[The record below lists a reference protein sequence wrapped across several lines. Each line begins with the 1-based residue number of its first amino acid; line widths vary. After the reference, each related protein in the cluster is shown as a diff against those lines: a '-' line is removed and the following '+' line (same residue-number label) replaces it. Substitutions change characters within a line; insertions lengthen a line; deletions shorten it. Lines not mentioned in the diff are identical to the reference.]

1 MRSSQH
7 RVELSVADMDG
18 PAPPLARE
26 PRACWPAQFISGV
39 LEHLTTLLLGGAAA
53 PTVCKHS
60 CVVASEETIHQGQ
73 HTVGIQVGGIV
84 AAAAAVDVIIR
95 EPV

>member
-1 MRSSQH
+1 M
-7 RVELSVADMDG
+7 
-18 PAPPLARE
+18 
-26 PRACWPAQFISGV
+26 
-39 LEHLTTLLLGGAAA
+39 LERLTTLLLGGTAA
-53 PTVCKHS
+53 PTVGEDS

-73 HTVGIQVGGIV
+73 HTVGVQVGGIV